1 MNVRDKTVVITGAT
15 SGIGYELVR
24 RLAGANTIV
33 AIARPSAKLDALSD
47 EFPSCDTYPADL
59 AIPDNYQAVGDRI
72 MRNHPHIDILFNNA
86 AVQHTPTYLDDD
98 FAYETILYEIH
109 LNFAAVCALSYLL
122 LPALLDDKREAVIA
136 IINSGLALAP
146 KTGSAVYCATK
157 AAMNSFSQSLEY
169 QLEETNI
176 KVIQSFLPLVDTP
189 MTKGRGTGK
198 MSARQAAAKIIE
210 GIQKGTNP
218 TNIGKVKLLRLLLA
232 LWPGLARKIMKGY

>member
-1 MNVRDKTVVITGAT
+1 
-15 SGIGYELVR
+15 
-24 RLAGANTIV
+24 
-33 AIARPSAKLDALSD
+33 
-47 EFPSCDTYPADL
+47 
-59 AIPDNYQAVGDRI
+59 
-72 MRNHPHIDILFNNA
+72 
-86 AVQHTPTYLDDD
+86 
-98 FAYETILYEIH
+98 
-109 LNFAAVCALSYLL
+109 
-122 LPALLDDKREAVIA
+122 VIA